1 MLFGIVILTL
11 SEVNISLVDPIPS
24 YAWPIGA
31 IGICLIILS
40 LGMFDAVGIQFG
52 MDQMVEA
59 SSDQISAFTHWYYGP
74 FTTEEVEDVKTF
86 LLLLLVLVSLF
97 GFHLAG
103 NGYSLLQHLNCK
115 LCLSAIVHDGVS
127 VSPNILQ
134 TVTVLVSVPI
144 LHFANLPRFHRYI
157 PNMLHR
163 LGIRVVLVFFQEL
176 AEMVIVLA
184 SWEDYGTCSS
194 LITNRHSLFL
204 SLLQ

>member
-1 MLFGIVILTL
+1 MLGSTSALR
-11 SEVNISLVDPIPS
+11 
-24 YAWPIGA
+24 
-31 IGICLIILS
+31 
-40 LGMFDAVGIQFG
+40 DAVLSPTGRRIFHLVLTYG
-52 MDQMVEA
+52 K
-59 SSDQISAFTHWYYGP
+59 SKYGGP

-115 LCLSAIVHDGVS
+115 LCPSAIVHDGVS

-144 LHFANLPRFHRYI
+144 LHFAILPRFHRYI

-163 LGIRVVLVFFQEL
+163 LGIGVY
-176 AEMVIVLA
+176 
-184 SWEDYGTCSS
+184 WSS
-194 LITNRHSLFL
+194 FKS
-204 SLLQ
+204 